1 MNRIAIFL
9 EEKTGAETA
18 LRCSTT
24 TLSPSE
30 ANTILTKI
38 AQDATETKLSELRLK
53 SLANLGWIADVENM
67 TSRMAEELTK
77 VKEEVESMA
86 SSMPSTTLL
95 AALPPQE
102 LLATLVA
109 SPQLSQVISSLN
121 IILEEMSV
129 LMKDSAMEVQFQQLR
144 DMMEKI
150 GSLPAFTVEETSLAS
165 IFKDWDMVATS
176 LIAMLNLS
184 LEEVSNL
191 GLESLSPAPLVLLSL
206 RSSALVSTL
215 CRSGPCLNSINAK
228 PFPKCRH
235 LSKFYQKCSPA
246 TKCSCGTLLSRPR
259 RRSTSLLTSATS
271 STVPLLQTFL
281 ASSTSKQQKYIFVFT
296 FHL

>member
-1 MNRIAIFL
+1 M
-9 EEKTGAETA
+9 
-18 LRCSTT
+18 
-24 TLSPSE
+24 
-30 ANTILTKI
+30 
-38 AQDATETKLSELRLK
+38 
-53 SLANLGWIADVENM
+53 ANLGWINDVENM

-129 LMKDSAMEVQFQQLR
+129 LMKDSGMEVEFQQLR
-144 DMMEKI
+144 DMIEKI

-165 IFKDWDMVATS
+165 IFKDWDTVATS
-176 LIAMLNLS
+176 LTTTLNLV

-191 GLESLSPAPLVLLSL
+191 GLKSLSPAPLVLLSL

-215 CRSGPCLNSINAK
+215 CRSGNPSIIPLNKKPSPNADTCPNSLK
-228 PFPKCRH
+228 NVPQRPDGPAVSDLPDLSAAQPH
-235 LSKFYQKCSPA
+235 L
-246 TKCSCGTLLSRPR
+246 
-259 RRSTSLLTSATS
+259 
-271 STVPLLQTFL
+271 
-281 ASSTSKQQKYIFVFT
+281 
-296 FHL
+296 

>member
-24 TLSPSE
+24 LLSPSE

-53 SLANLGWIADVENM
+53 SLANLGWINDVENM

-129 LMKDSAMEVQFQQLR
+129 LMEVQFQQLR

-165 IFKDWDMVATS
+165 IFKDWDTVATS
-176 LIAMLNLS
+176 LDLS

-191 GLESLSPAPLVLLSL
+191 GLQSLSPAPLVLLSL

-246 TKCSCGTLLSRPR
+246 TKCSYDTLLSPPR

-271 STVPLLQTFL
+271 STAPLLQTFL
-281 ASSTSKQQKYIFVFT
+281 ASLTSKQQKYIFIFT

>member
-1 MNRIAIFL
+1 MTFASKKLPLWTPIAQLTPNLTTAIDCEVDLNRISSFL

-24 TLSPSE
+24 PLSPSE

-38 AQDATETKLSELRLK
+38 SQDATETKLSELRLK
-53 SLANLGWIADVENM
+53 SLANLGWINDVENM
-67 TSRMAEELTK
+67 TSRMAEEMTK

-129 LMKDSAMEVQFQQLR
+129 LMKDSSMEVEFQQLR

-165 IFKDWDMVATS
+165 IFKDWDTVATS
-176 LIAMLNLS
+176 LVTTLNLS

-215 CRSGPCLNSINAK
+215 CRSAN
-228 PFPKCRH
+228 
-235 LSKFYQKCSPA
+235 LS
-246 TKCSCGTLLSRPR
+246 
-259 RRSTSLLTSATS
+259 
-271 STVPLLQTFL
+271 
-281 ASSTSKQQKYIFVFT
+281 
-296 FHL
+296 

>member
-1 MNRIAIFL
+1 MNRIPSFL

-24 TLSPSE
+24 PLSPSE

-38 AQDATETKLSELRLK
+38 AREATETKLSELRLK
-53 SLANLGWIADVENM
+53 SLANLGWIDDVENM
-67 TSRMAEELTK
+67 TSRMAEEMTK
-77 VKEEVESMA
+77 VKEQVESMA

-129 LMKDSAMEVQFQQLR
+129 LMKDSAMEVQFQQLK
-144 DMMEKI
+144 DMMEKV

-176 LIAMLNLS
+176 LTTTLNLS

-215 CRSGPCLNSINAK
+215 CRSGNPSIIPLNKKPSPNADTCPNSLK
-228 PFPKCRH
+228 NVPQRPNGPAVSDLPDLSAAQPH
-235 LSKFYQKCSPA
+235 L
-246 TKCSCGTLLSRPR
+246 
-259 RRSTSLLTSATS
+259 
-271 STVPLLQTFL
+271 
-281 ASSTSKQQKYIFVFT
+281 
-296 FHL
+296 